1 MNGTL
6 VVFRREFAA
15 YFSTPLAYVFL
26 AFFLVL
32 TGLYQWAFMGFYQ
45 ADQASLQALFSGLP
59 WLFLALIPALGM
71 RLWSEERRSG
81 TMELLLTLP
90 ISVPQAVLGK
100 FLAAWAFVGV
110 ALLLLTSE
118 WATVAYLGDPD
129 HGVILAGYLGAFL
142 MAGSYLAFAAL
153 VSALTK
159 NQVLAFVV
167 TLVLLLVNLTIGFP
181 GVADW
186 LGGVLPAFLH
196 QTIKDTSFLVRFDAI
211 SRGVLDLRDV
221 LFFLSSVALCL
232 FANAAVVD
240 LRKGA

>member
-15 YFSTPLAYVFL
+15 YFLTPLAYVFL

-32 TGLYQWAFMGFYQ
+32 TGIYQWAFMGFYS
-45 ADQASLQALFSGLP
+45 ADQASLQALFGGLP

-71 RLWSEERRSG
+71 RLWSEERHSG
-81 TMELLLTLP
+81 TIELLLTLP

-110 ALLLLTSE
+110 ALTLLFSE
-118 WATVAYLGDPD
+118 WATVTYLGEPD
-129 HGVILAGYLGAFL
+129 HGVIAASFMGAFL
-142 MAGSYLAFAAL
+142 MAGGFLAFAAL
-153 VSALTK
+153 ISSLTK

-167 TLVLLLVNLTIGFP
+167 TLVLLLINLTVGFP

-186 LGGVLPAFLH
+186 LGSVLPATLH
-196 QTIKDTSFLVRFDAI
+196 QAIKDSSFLVRFDAI

-221 LFFLSSVALCL
+221 LFFLSAMALCL
-232 FANAAVVD
+232 FANASVID

>member
-32 TGLYQWAFMGFYQ
+32 TGIYQWAFMGFYN
-45 ADQASLQALFSGLP
+45 ADQASLQSLFSGLP

-71 RLWSEERRSG
+71 RLWSEERHSG
-81 TMELLLTLP
+81 TIELLLTLP
-90 ISVPQAVLGK
+90 ISVAQAVLGK

-110 ALLLLTSE
+110 ALGLLVSE
-118 WATVAYLGDPD
+118 WVTVTYLGEPD
-129 HGVILAGYLGAFL
+129 HGVIAASFMGAFL
-142 MAGSYLAFAAL
+142 MAGAFLDFAAL
-153 VSALTK
+153 VSSLTK

-167 TLVLLLVNLTIGFP
+167 TLVLLLVNLTVGFP

-186 LGGVLPAFLH
+186 LGAVLPSTLH
-196 QTIKDTSFLVRFDAI
+196 QAIKDSSFLVRFDAI

-221 LFFLSSVALCL
+221 LFFLSAMALCL
-232 FANAAVVD
+232 FANATVVD